1 MQLFAVFYLGLQC
14 GREGGQAGGPR
25 RPLAEMPHLRL
36 RLPRLV
42 ALLKHVSPLTHW
54 YCGPHASIDSTGIM
68 NLQKL
73 AGYCEIRNI
82 LKIGGFIYTTIQQ
95 AYSGDNLGPRA
106 PAGAIERTGVAAA
119 LPSEDRWAP
128 ARTVRPWTRPRGTLD
143 ARAAARRLVGRAQ

>member
-42 ALLKHVSPLTHW
+42 ALLKHVSALTHW

-68 NLQKL
+68 NLQTSHCG
-73 AGYCEIRNI
+73 AAHGRHMS
-82 LKIGGFIYTTIQQ
+82 GGATDRQTES
-95 AYSGDNLGPRA
+95 SG
-106 PAGAIERTGVAAA
+106 GANRQPKG
-119 LPSEDRWAP
+119 LPNS
-128 ARTVRPWTRPRGTLD
+128 
-143 ARAAARRLVGRAQ
+143 